1 MSSRSQLWCD
11 SCESNR
17 DTQTLDDGRVCCGF
31 CGKILVEDNYLDEV
45 IFAKDGGGQK
55 LNSKINYD
63 ALDDFSDDSF
73 SPDNKKSH
81 LNDEVYATGTEYMK
95 PNIKQNDSEQ
105 GPENEDDGGP
115 EEFSEGLP
123 YGNEEDYLDDYDY
136 DDDY

>member
-1 MSSRSQLWCD
+1 M
-11 SCESNR
+11 
-17 DTQTLDDGRVCCGF
+17 
-31 CGKILVEDNYLDEV
+31 
-45 IFAKDGGGQK
+45 
-55 LNSKINYD
+55 
-63 ALDDFSDDSF
+63 
-73 SPDNKKSH
+73 
-81 LNDEVYATGTEYMK
+81 YATGTEYMK